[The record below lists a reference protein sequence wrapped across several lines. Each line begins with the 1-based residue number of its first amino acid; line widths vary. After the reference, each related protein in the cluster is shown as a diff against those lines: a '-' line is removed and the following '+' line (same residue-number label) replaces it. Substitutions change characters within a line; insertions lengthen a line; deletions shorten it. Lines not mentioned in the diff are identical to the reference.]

1 MAIGNFPE
9 WLYAKTYMILSGIY
23 PKICPQEMGI
33 KVGHWSVEKS
43 GKTAILIIFQ
53 PILLAKSDKCA

>member
-1 MAIGNFPE
+1 
-9 WLYAKTYMILSGIY
+9 MILSGIY

-43 GKTAILIIFQ
+43 GKTAILIIFWS
-53 PILLAKSDKCA
+53 ILLAKSDKIA